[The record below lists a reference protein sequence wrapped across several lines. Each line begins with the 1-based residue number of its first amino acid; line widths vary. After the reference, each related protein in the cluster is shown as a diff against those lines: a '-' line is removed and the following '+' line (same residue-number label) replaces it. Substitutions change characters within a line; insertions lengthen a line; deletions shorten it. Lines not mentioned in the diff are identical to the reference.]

1 MQVAP
6 APDSARSNFSISA
19 VKIRYNVFW
28 RSEKTL
34 QCLSSFVS
42 LCAYYTGKFCIEAS
56 LNYSDSRIY
65 AYYSFV
71 TLSVQGA
78 SQILACRRP
87 AAIKS
92 GNDPEQLWCS
102 GDIVL
107 IIIIWLWSLH
117 HLDSQICE
125 WHRLMSFWHSF
136 KCSSIHSFTSIRFL
150 MTDDYGFL
158 LQDEDY
164 AIKADVESVEP
175 RERSTRT
182 LQSQDSQE
190 ENKADSINKDA
201 AKAHP
206 PSVGPADSAAD
217 LYFRAETESFDAPE
231 GRRYFAF
238 YPSSHMF
245 HKRNTGKVIWRCPAD
260 TWGFM
265 CWLRSKQLW

>member
-107 IIIIWLWSLH
+107 IIIIWLWSLY
-117 HLDSQICE
+117 HLDSHFCE

-150 MTDDYGFL
+150 NDRWLWLSSSGWGL
-158 LQDEDY
+158 RNQGRCWEC
-164 AIKADVESVEP
+164 
-175 RERSTRT
+175 R
-182 LQSQDSQE
+182 
-190 ENKADSINKDA
+190 
-201 AKAHP
+201 AKGEKY
-206 PSVGPADSAAD
+206 S
-217 LYFRAETESFDAPE
+217 
-231 GRRYFAF
+231 YFAV
-238 YPSSHMF
+238 
-245 HKRNTGKVIWRCPAD
+245 TGFTR
-260 TWGFM
+260 
-265 CWLRSKQLW
+265 RKQSRFNQ